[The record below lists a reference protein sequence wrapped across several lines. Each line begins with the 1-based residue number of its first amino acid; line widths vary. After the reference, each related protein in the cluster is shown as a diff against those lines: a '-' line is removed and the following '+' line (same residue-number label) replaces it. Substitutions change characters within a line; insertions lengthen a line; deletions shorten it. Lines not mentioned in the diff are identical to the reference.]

1 MIRVK
6 ITANLRGIFMWETLL
21 PWFTVLYFLF
31 FLITIVMAIWSIRKK
46 RLEDLAYPALAMA
59 FITPIATLFYLIGRT
74 EGSNE
79 LEYFLQNVAKGDVM
93 AIFVLAL
100 YGYLIF
106 WWVVMTMKWK
116 SSKAVNINKEAN

>member
-1 MIRVK
+1 
-6 ITANLRGIFMWETLL
+6 MWETLL
-21 PWFTVLYFLF
+21 PWFTILYFLF
-31 FLITIVMAIWSIRKK
+31 FLITIVMAIWSIRRK

-79 LEYFLQNVAKGDVM
+79 LEYFFQNVAKGDVM

-106 WWVVMTMKWK
+106 WWVVMTMKLK

>member
-1 MIRVK
+1 
-6 ITANLRGIFMWETLL
+6 MWETLL
-21 PWFTVLYFLF
+21 PWFTILYFLF
-31 FLITIVMAIWSIRKK
+31 FLITIVMAIWSIRRK

-59 FITPIATLFYLIGRT
+59 FITPITTLFYLIGRT